1 MSSSNPLHPLRLKIT
16 ATPHGPD
23 LVIALDGALAAGD
36 AVAAQVELLNLAVT
50 CTGRIVLDCTRLTY
64 IASVGL
70 RALLALHRNAADR
83 SRGVI
88 LAGVTEPV
96 RHILDLAGLLTRFQL
111 TPTVAAALR

>member
-1 MSSSNPLHPLRLKIT
+1 MSSSHPLHPLRLKIT

-23 LVIALDGALAAGD
+23 LVIALEGALAAAD
-36 AVAAQVELLNLAVT
+36 AVAAQVQLLELAAA
-50 CTGRIVLDCTRLTY
+50 CTGRIVLDCTQLTY

-96 RHILDLAGLLTRFQL
+96 RDILSLAGLLPRFPL
-111 TPTVAAALR
+111 APSVPDALR

>member
-1 MSSSNPLHPLRLKIT
+1 MSSSNPLHPLRLKLT
-16 ATPHGPD
+16 ATPHGSD
-23 LVIALDGALAAGD
+23 LVIALDGALATGE
-36 AVAAQVELLNLAVT
+36 AVAAQRQLLELTAT
-50 CTGRIVLDCTRLTY
+50 CTGRIVLDCTQLTY

-70 RALLALHRNAADR
+70 RTLLALHRNAADR

-96 RHILDLAGLLTRFQL
+96 RHILDLAGLLARFQL